1 MRLLK
6 GFPSRYK
13 DAPEATGDDWWT
25 HYRLALATVD
35 SGGIV
40 VMYGT
45 NGTGKTRMAYELAKK
60 CVPKDTHYSIGGMGW
75 NAGKKERPAI
85 YTTAV
90 NLFMEIKDTFR
101 PDSEQSELSLV
112 KKYTDAGLLVLDEI
126 QEKGSTQFE
135 DRKITQIVDSRYMH
149 ERPTILIANYS
160 RNEFAESLSPAIL
173 DRIRENGCGLYFD
186 WESYRNAKCYA
197 K

>member
-1 MRLLK
+1 MNTLK
-6 GFPSRYK
+6 GFPKRYE
-13 DAPEATGDDWWT
+13 DAPEAVGDDWWG

-60 CVPKDTHYSIGGMGW
+60 CVPKDSYCAIGGMGW
-75 NAGKKERPAI
+75 NDGKKERPAI

-112 KKYTDAGLLVLDEI
+112 KKYTDAGLLVIDEF
-126 QEKGSTQFE
+126 QERGETPFE
-135 DRKITQIVDSRYMH
+135 DRKITSIIDARYQN
-149 ERPTILIANYS
+149 ERPTILISNHS
-160 RNEFAESLSPAIL
+160 REELASKLSAAVL
-173 DRIRENGCGLYFD
+173 DRIRENGCGLHFN
-186 WESYRNAKCYA
+186 WRSYRKQGGI
-197 K
+197 